1 MERKRRSGRIAS
13 ELDIALLGTDTTG
26 KVVLEQTKTVVL
38 SRHGAGVVSRYRFS
52 PDELLTLSLPSSAKE
67 TEIRLVGQMGG
78 EAGRYIYGVAFVD
91 PDPHFWP
98 MDFPE
103 AESFEP
109 DASQTLLECSLCQA
123 RETVQ
128 QHEIEDDVFAVN
140 GYILRPC
147 AACGTAT
154 PWKKA
159 EGKALPPS
167 AAAPPE
173 PRRTPPDFRPGA
185 AHPSNGTLAMA
196 GIGGVLGSP
205 SAKVARAVPATT
217 MVPLAESFE
226 SGLSFSPADSSEGSS
241 SYSGASTTSEFASL
255 TEIQEMETQTSTA
268 AASATAVLQVAE
280 PAAVPNAPRAGPSAT
295 TLVNPLSPTA
305 AKRELDEN
313 GRPVNKRRHVRIR
326 VSFAACVRHP
336 AHADEVVE
344 CENVSKGGACFHS
357 LQHYE
362 LHSMVEVA
370 APFSPGETALF
381 VPARIKRIEPLS
393 GGLVFRYGVEYI
405 KP

>member
-1 MERKRRSGRIAS
+1 MERKRRSGRIVC
-13 ELDIALLGTDTTG
+13 ELDIVLLGTDTAG
-26 KVVLEQTKTVVL
+26 KVIMEQTKTVVL
-38 SRHGAGVVSRYRFS
+38 SRHGAGIVSRYRFS
-52 PDELLTLSLPSSAKE
+52 PDELLTLSLPHAARE
-67 TEIRLVGQMGG
+67 AEIRLVGQIGG
-78 EAGRYIYGVAFVD
+78 EPGRYIYGVAFVD

-103 AESFEP
+103 PEAVEA
-109 DASQTLLECSLCQA
+109 DTSQMLLECSRCQA
-123 RETVQ
+123 RETIQ
-128 QHEIEDDVFAVN
+128 QHEIEDDVYTVN

-159 EGKALPPS
+159 EGKPLPAPAAGPPKPARTRPEFTAS
-167 AAAPPE
+167 AAPA
-173 PRRTPPDFRPGA
+173 
-185 AHPSNGTLAMA
+185 SNGTPART
-196 GIGGVLGSP
+196 GFTGVQVSP
-205 SAKVARAVPATT
+205 PASATRAVPDAP
-217 MVPLAESFE
+217 VVSLAESFE
-226 SGLSFSPADSSEGSS
+226 SGLCFSPMTGSPARSS
-241 SYSGASTTSEFASL
+241 SYSGASTTSEFTSL
-255 TEIQEMETQTSTA
+255 TESQPIEAQTSRA
-268 AASATAVLQVAE
+268 AASATAVLQASE
-280 PAAVPNAPRAGPSAT
+280 AAAPSASRTGPSAN
-295 TLVNPLSPTA
+295 TLANALPRAEST
-305 AKRELDEN
+305 RELDAT

-357 LQHYE
+357 LQHYD
-362 LHSMVEVA
+362 LDSMIEVA